1 MPMRNFF
8 AIGVFALFTSP
19 VVFAHSPFG
28 VGPALGD
35 PLGVTANYE
44 LDLDRSIDAFAGWSS
59 GSRVGTQLHADYLQI
74 VAPAAS
80 IEEQQLFFYWGVG
93 GRLIEITSGSDKGKT
108 AIGLRVPLGLE
119 TEFTDYSWQGF
130 VELAPV
136 LDVVPSTEL
145 DADIMIGA
153 RYYF

>member
-1 MPMRNFF
+1 MKIFLTAVLLTVM
-8 AIGVFALFTSP
+8 TSIAQ
-19 VVFAHSPFG
+19 AHTPFG

-35 PLGVTANYE
+35 PTGVTANYE
-44 LDLDRSIDAFAGWSS
+44 LDLNRSIDAFVGWSG
-59 GSRVGTQLHADYLQI
+59 GSRVGTQVHADYLMI
-74 VAPAAS
+74 LGPVAS

-93 GRLIEITSGSDKGKT
+93 GRLTEMTSGSDKGKT
-108 AIGLRVPLGLE
+108 AIGIRVPLGME
-119 TEFTDYSWQGF
+119 TMFTDYSWQGF

-136 LDVVPSTEL
+136 LDVTPSTEL